1 MSGDGETLTGR
12 DARPPLPAGQDDAM
26 LAVLIGLVDPGIS
39 GVLIRGSHGSG
50 KSALLGN
57 VRLLARH
64 PVVEIPVGAT
74 LENLLGSVDPGIMI
88 EEGREA
94 IRCGLLERAAGGVLM
109 IDDLSAMP
117 EDALVEILSGQLS
130 GGYSIFAGSGLDPGA
145 PRALQTDRFD
155 LAATMA
161 PLVTAEGRLDALMA
175 HFGRSPSEIA
185 IEPLI
190 EGSRPYLERMKIPS
204 WLVPAAAV
212 AATSL
217 KLDGQRGETALVRAS
232 MAFAALRREPATD
245 ERHLVRVAPLA
256 LCHRTRSDGLEA
268 PPSAS
273 EAVSAVRSAASAV
286 RDGLK
291 TTRQIDIDDIS
302 ARILEAARNAYAA
315 SPSTPGS
322 GAARA
327 GLLDPV
333 PASGGFPP
341 GFSRKLETAILR
353 FSSKHGNR
361 NSGPGSRLSGVPG
374 QSPGGRRY
382 RLVAA
387 EIAEDIDP
395 VPTARFAILHGMRPP
410 LRPIPRGYWRRWERR
425 QRPSAVAML
434 VVDASR
440 SSSGYLA
447 GLGATVESLFERVL
461 DGYSRI
467 GLVTIESGRPVLVS
481 APTRNRLRVLGKLGE
496 LSPSGAT
503 PLAEALL
510 LAGRELAK
518 AGRAGPAR
526 GFVLLVSDCYPEPFP
541 PGDPW
546 DSSVYEATR
555 NAGAVLGRT
564 GFPIVV
570 IDPMSFTTDYIEKSP
585 GRRLGRYLASVS
597 GGDLVSIPAA
607 KLPNHARS
615 MAGLLGFGS
624 REPGARQSLD
634 KASAELLETLQRLSS
649 I

>member
-1 MSGDGETLTGR
+1 MTGR
-12 DARPPLPAGQDDAM
+12 DSLPPLPAGQDDAI

-57 VRLLARH
+57 VRRLSRA

-74 LENLLGSVDPGIMI
+74 LENLLGSLDPGIMI

-94 IRCGLLERAAGGVLM
+94 RRCGLLETAAGGILM

-117 EDALVEILSGQLS
+117 EETMVEILSGPLS
-130 GGYSIFAGSGLDPGA
+130 GAYRIFAGSGTDPGE
-145 PRALQTDRFD
+145 PRASQTDRFD
-155 LAATMA
+155 LVAMMVPLATA
-161 PLVTAEGRLDALMA
+161 GGRLGALMA
-175 HFGRSPSEIA
+175 HFGRNPAETA
-185 IEPLI
+185 LEPLL

-232 MAFAALRREPATD
+232 MAFAALRREPAAD
-245 ERHLVRVAPLA
+245 ERHLVRIAPLA

-273 EAVSAVRSAASAV
+273 EAVSAVRSAVSAV
-286 RDGLK
+286 RDSLK
-291 TTRQIDIDDIS
+291 RTRQIDIDEIS
-302 ARILEAARNAYAA
+302 ACILEAARNAYAA
-315 SPSTPGS
+315 APPTPGT

-333 PASGGFPP
+333 PASGGFPQ
-341 GFSRKLETAILR
+341 GLSRKLETAILR
-353 FSSKHGNR
+353 FSSKSGKR
-361 NSGPGSRLSGVPG
+361 SSGPDRRLAGVPG
-374 QSPGGRRY
+374 RSSGGRRY
-382 RLVAA
+382 RLVPA
-387 EIAEDIDP
+387 ETAEDIDP
-395 VPTARFAILHGMRPP
+395 VPTARLAILHGMRPP
-410 LRPIPRGYWRRWERR
+410 LRPVPREYWRRWERR
-425 QRPSAVAML
+425 RRPSIVAML

-510 LAGRELAK
+510 LAGRELSK

-526 GFVLLVSDCYPEPFP
+526 GFVLMVSDCYPEPFP

-546 DSSVYEATR
+546 NSTAYEAAR
-555 NAGAVLGRT
+555 NAGAFLGRM

-570 IDPMSFTTDYIEKSP
+570 IDPMSFTAEYIEKSP
-585 GRRLGRYLASVS
+585 GRRLGRHLASVS

-615 MAGLLGFGS
+615 IADLLYFRR
-624 REPGARQSLD
+624 REPGAGLSRD
-634 KASAELLETLQRLSS
+634 KAWGELFETLQRLSGM
-649 I
+649 